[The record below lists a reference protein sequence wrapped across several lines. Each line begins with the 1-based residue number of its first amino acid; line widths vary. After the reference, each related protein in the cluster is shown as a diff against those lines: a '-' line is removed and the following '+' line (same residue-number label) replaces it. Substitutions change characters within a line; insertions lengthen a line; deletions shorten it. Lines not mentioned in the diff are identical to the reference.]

1 MFGNEARQAIAEDAI
16 GFVNAGPPANWKTL
30 MRGDTSYDTSK
41 ARSVWPR
48 WVYREMHGL
57 KQARGKRFNAFL
69 AALEGGAAAT
79 SSGEGL
85 RPRRSGVRYYKNAE
99 ELLDRLAELMSAR
112 QAGNTSA
119 ELRNE
124 AGDILDKLR
133 DDGEIDKPVFKD
145 LWELF
150 E

>member
-1 MFGNEARQAIAEDAI
+1 M
-16 GFVNAGPPANWKTL
+16 T
-30 MRGDTSYDTSK
+30 
-41 ARSVWPR
+41 
-48 WVYREMHGL
+48 GL
-57 KQARGKRFNAFL
+57 KQARGKRFDAFL
-69 AALEGGAAAT
+69 AALEGDARAAAT

-85 RPRRSGVRYYKNAE
+85 KPPRSGVRYYKNAG
-99 ELLDRLAELMSAR
+99 ELLDRLTKLMSAR

-124 AGDILDKLR
+124 AADILDKLW
-133 DDGEIDKPVFKD
+133 DDKEIDEPVFKG